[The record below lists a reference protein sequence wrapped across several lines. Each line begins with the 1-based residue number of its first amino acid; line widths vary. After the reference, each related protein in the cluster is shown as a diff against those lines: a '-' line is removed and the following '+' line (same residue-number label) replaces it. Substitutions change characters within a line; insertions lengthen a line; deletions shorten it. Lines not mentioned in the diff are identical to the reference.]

1 MRGPRSLV
9 NERWVFLLKLQYY
22 VNKCCSLEKYVTIPA
37 NYFSPVLDTNFAGRI
52 SVENYMMMV
61 ALVVDYAPIVVVV
74 VNCELILS
82 VVLLKIF

>member
-1 MRGPRSLV
+1 MLH
-9 NERWVFLLKLQYY
+9 Y
-22 VNKCCSLEKYVTIPA
+22 VKKCCSLEKYVTIPA
-37 NYFSPVLDTNFAGRI
+37 KYFSPVSDKNFAGQI
-52 SVENYMMMV
+52 LVVNYMMMV

>member
-1 MRGPRSLV
+1 
-9 NERWVFLLKLQYY
+9 
-22 VNKCCSLEKYVTIPA
+22 
-37 NYFSPVLDTNFAGRI
+37 
-52 SVENYMMMV
+52 MMMV